1 MSSSRRERTRLA
13 ILDAAWKRLSI
24 PNDPA
29 RLEDIAADAGVSR
42 QSVYLHFGT
51 RGALLVALVQHM
63 DETLGLFHQIAEIE
77 ACADPVVALEKTLRL
92 SARYQPKIHGVGMAL
107 ANLAITDEDARAA
120 FEDRMRIRREG
131 FNEVVRAVKRSGR
144 LVRGWSVEH
153 VADVLWEISAPS
165 SFHHLVV
172 ERGWSV
178 DAFEKWLLHVG
189 RSFLVDA
196 EEA

>member
-1 MSSSRRERTRLA
+1 MSSRRERTRLA

-29 RLEDIAADAGVSR
+29 RLEDVAADAGVSR

-63 DETLGLFHQIAEIE
+63 DETLGLFDQIAEIK
-77 ACADPVVALEKTLRL
+77 ACADPVVALEKLLRL
-92 SARYQPKIHGVGMAL
+92 AARYQPKIHGVAIAL
-107 ANLAITDEDARAA
+107 ATLATTDAEAHAA
-120 FEDRMRIRREG
+120 FEDRMRVRREG
-131 FNEVVRAVKRSGR
+131 FVEIVRAVKRRGR
-144 LVRGWSVEH
+144 LMRGWSVEH
-153 VADVLWEISAPS
+153 VADVLWEVSAPS
-165 SFHHLVV
+165 SFQHLVV

-178 DAFEKWLLHVG
+178 DAFEKWLVHLG

-196 EEA
+196 ESE